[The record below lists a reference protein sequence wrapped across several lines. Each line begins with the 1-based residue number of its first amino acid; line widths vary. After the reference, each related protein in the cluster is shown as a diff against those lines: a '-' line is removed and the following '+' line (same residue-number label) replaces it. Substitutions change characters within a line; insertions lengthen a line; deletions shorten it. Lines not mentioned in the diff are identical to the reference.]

1 MADAADKAADVVDKV
16 ASAAASSS
24 MNFTD
29 LVSTVISWI
38 ASGAMIFGGAV
49 PYIPQYRDIKKT
61 DNADGFSTYVCLVLT
76 VANILRIMFWFGRH
90 FETPLLLQSF
100 IMIATMMVMLQL
112 CIKVKF
118 ANKDGHTHVTK
129 HTFLELDPKYF
140 WKWTRFVDY
149 AQATACFTLL
159 CGYITWLL
167 IEVPVFVET
176 LGFMAVFIEAM
187 LGTPQ
192 FLKNYQNKS
201 TQGMSLQMVLM
212 WTSGDLFKTGY
223 FLLKDAPVQFII
235 CGCLQV
241 GVDISILT
249 QVWWYGKHGEGKKK
263 TLRKTAW

>member
-1 MADAADKAADVVDKV
+1 MSEETVKATAATTSL
-16 ASAAASSS
+16 ASTIS
-24 MNFTD
+24 FTD
-29 LVSTVISWI
+29 LLSTVVSWV

-49 PYIPQYRDIKKT
+49 PYVPQYRDIKKT

-76 VANILRIMFWFGRH
+76 IANILRIMFWFGKH
-90 FETPLLLQSF
+90 FETPLLIQSF
-100 IMIATMMVMLQL
+100 VMIGTMMVMLNL
-112 CIKVKF
+112 CIKTKF
-118 ANKDGHTHVTK
+118 SKESHVTK
-129 HTFLELDPKYF
+129 HTFMELDLKYF

-149 AQATACFTLL
+149 AQATAVFIVF
-159 CGYITWLL
+159 CGYFTWLM
-167 IEVPVFVET
+167 IDIDIFVET
-176 LGFMAVFIEAM
+176 LGFAAVFIEAM

-201 TQGMSLQMVLM
+201 TQGMSLQMVMM

-241 GVDISILT
+241 CVDIAILS
-249 QVWWYGKHGEGKKK
+249 QVWFYGAGEKKK

>member
-1 MADAADKAADVVDKV
+1 MPDQILDEKLAATATLTQLAGNKAVDVI
-16 ASAAASSS
+16 SS
-24 MNFTD
+24 
-29 LVSTVISWI
+29 LVSWT

-76 VANILRIMFWFGRH
+76 LANILRILFWFGKH
-90 FETPLLLQSF
+90 FETPLLLQSVV
-100 IMIATMMVMLQL
+100 MIGAMMVMLQL
-112 CIKVKF
+112 CVKTKY
-118 ANKDGHTHVTK
+118 NTKDGPTHVTK
-129 HTFLELDPKYF
+129 HTFMELDPKYF

-149 AQATACFTLL
+149 LQALLVFTIIF
-159 CGYITWLL
+159 GYITYLL
-167 IEVPVFVET
+167 LDISAYVET
-176 LGFMAVFIEAM
+176 LGFAAVFMEAM

-192 FLKNYQNKS
+192 WLKNYQNKS

-223 FLLKDAPVQFII
+223 FMLKDAPVQFII

-241 GVDISILT
+241 GVDIAILS
-249 QVWWYGKHGEGKKK
+249 QVWMYAARSGEKKK

>member
-1 MADAADKAADVVDKV
+1 MSEETVKATATATL
-16 ASAAASSS
+16 ASTIS
-24 MNFTD
+24 FTD
-29 LVSTVISWI
+29 LLSNVVSWI

-49 PYIPQYRDIKKT
+49 PYVPQYRDIKKT

-76 VANILRIMFWFGRH
+76 IANILRIMFWFGKH
-90 FETPLLLQSF
+90 FETPLLIQSF
-100 IMIATMMVMLQL
+100 VMIGTMMVMLNL
-112 CIKVKF
+112 CIKTKF
-118 ANKDGHTHVTK
+118 SNKDGHTHVTK
-129 HTFLELDPKYF
+129 HTFMELDIKYF

-149 AQATACFTLL
+149 AQATGVFIVFCA
-159 CGYITWLL
+159 YITWLM
-167 IEVPVFVET
+167 IDIDIFVET
-176 LGFMAVFIEAM
+176 LGFAAVFIEAM

-201 TQGMSLQMVLM
+201 TQGMSLQMVMM

-241 GVDISILT
+241 CVDIAILS
-249 QVWWYGKHGEGKKK
+249 QVWFYGAGEKKK